1 MQIQIDP
8 EFKALI
14 PPLAPDELA
23 QLEANI
29 LRDGCRDPLVVWTIP
44 PNEDDFD
51 PEDLAGRLLTEEE
64 IEESVGDVCMGWQA
78 EFIARSGKFAFV
90 RYRNPSDEYM
100 QDWSSSWVIG
110 VEAPD
115 AGFLDSSDEVLIDG
129 HNRHEICTR
138 NGIEFEELKMVF
150 EDREAAELWIIQN
163 QMGRRN
169 LENIDKVPLLE
180 RKREILAGQAKER
193 QGTRTDLMPD
203 IPENLPEGKETRD
216 AVAAEI
222 GVSGKTYD
230 ALRKVANEGTEE
242 LKQAVRNKKVGAS
255 TAADIAQLPAE
266 TQREIASLPTR
277 KEIVEEVKKH
287 VHVAQNSGENEWYTP
302 SQFIESARAVMGSID
317 TDPASSDIANKVVG
331 ASEYFTKEMDG
342 LFRKWRGN
350 VWMNPPYAQPLIGQF
365 AEAISQK
372 LESGEIDQAIILV
385 NNATET
391 QWFQRMAGVASAVCF
406 PKSRIKFL
414 DPSGKPGAP
423 LQGQAIIY
431 FGNHPKLFRQEFS
444 TYGATFA

>member
-1 MQIQIDP
+1 MQIQIDA

-29 LRDGCRDPLVVWTIP
+29 LRDGCRDPLVVWDGI
-44 PNEDDFD
+44 
-51 PEDLAGRLLTEEE
+51 
-64 IEESVGDVCMGWQA
+64 
-78 EFIARSGKFAFV
+78 
-90 RYRNPSDEYM
+90 
-100 QDWSSSWVIG
+100 
-110 VEAPD
+110 
-115 AGFLDSSDEVLIDG
+115 LIDG

-138 NGIEFEELKMVF
+138 HGIEFQTTEMLF

-180 RKREILAGQAKER
+180 RKREILAEQAKRRMEKGR
-193 QGTRTDLMPD
+193 PKAGEPSV
-203 IPENLPEGKETRD
+203 NLPEDTKETRD

-242 LKQAVRNKKVGAS
+242 LKQAVRDKKVGAS

-266 TQREIASLPTR
+266 TQREIAGLPTR

-302 SQFIESARAVMGSID
+302 SQFIESTRVVMGSID

-342 LFRKWRGN
+342 LSQKWRGN

-391 QWFQRMAGVASAVCF
+391 QWFQRMAAVASAVCF

>member
-1 MQIQIDP
+1 VEGFFIIMQIQIDA

-29 LRDGCRDPLVVWTIP
+29 LRDGCRDPLVVWDGI
-44 PNEDDFD
+44 
-51 PEDLAGRLLTEEE
+51 
-64 IEESVGDVCMGWQA
+64 
-78 EFIARSGKFAFV
+78 
-90 RYRNPSDEYM
+90 
-100 QDWSSSWVIG
+100 
-110 VEAPD
+110 
-115 AGFLDSSDEVLIDG
+115 LIDG
-129 HNRHEICTR
+129 HNRHEICVR
-138 NGIEFEELKMVF
+138 HGIEFEKTKMEF

-193 QGTRTDLMPD
+193 MESGRNQHSP
-203 IPENLPEGKETRD
+203 PVNLPEATKETRD

-230 ALRKVANEGTEE
+230 ALRKVSNEGTEE
-242 LKQAVRNKKVGAS
+242 LKQAVRDKKVGAS
-255 TAADIAQLPAE
+255 TAAEISQLPAE

-302 SQFIESARAVMGSID
+302 PQFIESARLVMGSID

-342 LFRKWRGN
+342 LSQKWRGN
-350 VWMNPPYAQPLIGQF
+350 VWMNPPYAQPLINQF
-365 AEAISQK
+365 AEAVSQK

-431 FGNHPKLFRQEFS
+431 FGNCPKLFRQEFS

>member
-1 MQIQIDP
+1 MKIMTIDS

-14 PPLAPDELA
+14 PPLAPEELA

-29 LRDGCRDPLVVWTIP
+29 LADGCRDPLVT
-44 PNEDDFD
+44 
-51 PEDLAGRLLTEEE
+51 
-64 IEESVGDVCMGWQA
+64 WQG
-78 EFIARSGKFAFV
+78 I
-90 RYRNPSDEYM
+90 
-100 QDWSSSWVIG
+100 
-110 VEAPD
+110 
-115 AGFLDSSDEVLIDG
+115 LIDG
-129 HNRHEICTR
+129 HNRFAICSKHGLTFQSVER
-138 NGIEFEELKMVF
+138 EFAG
-150 EDREAAELWIIQN
+150 REAAELWMIGN

-193 QGTRTDLMPD
+193 MESGRNQHSP
-203 IPENLPEGKETRD
+203 PVNLPEATKETRD

-230 ALRKVANEGTEE
+230 ALRKISNEGTDE
-242 LKQAVRNKKVGAS
+242 LKQAVREKKVGAS

-302 SQFIESARAVMGSID
+302 PQFIESARLVMGSID
-317 TDPASSDIANKVVG
+317 TDPASSEIANRTVKAG
-331 ASEYFTKEMDG
+331 QFFSKEDNG
-342 LFRKWRGN
+342 LRQTWSGN
-350 VWMNPPYAQPLIGQF
+350 VWMNPPYAQPLMTNF
-365 AEAISQK
+365 AEAITCKFNEREFKQ
-372 LESGEIDQAIILV
+372 GVVLV

-391 QWFQRMAGVASAVCF
+391 QWFQRMAGSASAVCF
-406 PKSRIKFL
+406 PKTRVRFL
-414 DPSGKPGAP
+414 DPEGRPGAP

-431 FGNHPKLFRQEFS
+431 FGDNTEGFVEEFS
-444 TYGATFA
+444 QYGATFS

>member
-1 MQIQIDP
+1 MIIDP

-14 PPLAPDELA
+14 PPLAPEELA

-29 LRDGCRDPLVVWTIP
+29 LADGCRDPLVTWRGI
-44 PNEDDFD
+44 
-51 PEDLAGRLLTEEE
+51 
-64 IEESVGDVCMGWQA
+64 
-78 EFIARSGKFAFV
+78 
-90 RYRNPSDEYM
+90 
-100 QDWSSSWVIG
+100 
-110 VEAPD
+110 
-115 AGFLDSSDEVLIDG
+115 LIDG
-129 HNRHEICTR
+129 HNRFAICSKHGLTFQTVER
-138 NGIEFEELKMVF
+138 EFA
-150 EDREAAELWIIQN
+150 DRQDAELWMIGN

-193 QGTRTDLMPD
+193 KAHGMTAPGKTL
-203 IPENLPEGKETRD
+203 PENLPAASETRD

-230 ALRKVANEGTEE
+230 ALRKVSNEGTDE
-242 LKQAVRNKKVGAS
+242 LKQAVREKKVGAS

-302 SQFIESARAVMGSID
+302 PQFIESARLVMGSID
-317 TDPASSDIANKVVG
+317 TDPASNPIANATVK
-331 ASEYFTKEMDG
+331 ATRFFTKDEDG
-342 LFRKWRGN
+342 LQQKWEGN
-350 VWMNPPYAQPLIGQF
+350 VWMNPPYAQPLMSQF
-365 AEAISQK
+365 AEAISEK
-372 LESGEIDQAIILV
+372 FETGEIEQAIILV

-391 QWFQRMAGVASAVCF
+391 QWFQRMASVASAVCF
-406 PKSRIKFL
+406 PKSRVKFL
-414 DPSGKPGAP
+414 DPNGKPGAP

-431 FGNHPKLFRQEFS
+431 MGDSKRVFRDEFRK
-444 TYGATFA
+444 YGAIFA